1 MQRLLYNAA
10 NLNGTVQVKSME
22 NQENKKIVV
31 LQVLPE
37 LGQGGV
43 ELGTIEIASEL
54 QKQGIEN
61 YVASEGGR
69 MEYNLERIK
78 VKHFT
83 LPLKTKNI
91 FKMYLNSLRLAR
103 IIKKYGI
110 TIVHARSRAP
120 AWSAYWAAKRCGVH
134 FVTTFHGTY
143 GLGPWGIKKFYNK
156 IMTYGER
163 VIAISNHIKQHILQ
177 NYKTDESKI
186 RLIHRCVNMENFNV
200 ETTSAERMIKYLEDN
215 HIPED
220 KPIVTLIG
228 RLTNWKGQKLLIE
241 ALHLIDNEDFFCVMI
256 GDDQGRKKYSSE
268 LRKMIAGYNL
278 TDRFLFIRNVK
289 DIPAAMMVSDVVLS
303 TSIEPEAFGRIA
315 IEGQAM
321 GRVVVA
327 SNIGGSV
334 ETVIDGVTGR
344 LYESTSAKALAEA
357 IEWALHLSTEEREK
371 IGAAGIKNVKEHF
384 TKQIMCDKTIEVYK
398 ELINL

>member
-1 MQRLLYNAA
+1 
-10 NLNGTVQVKSME
+10 ME
-22 NQENKKIVV
+22 NQDNKKIVV

-54 QKQGIEN
+54 QKRGIEN

-163 VIAISNHIKQHILQ
+163 VIAISNHIKQHILK

-241 ALHLIDNEDFFCVMI
+241 ALHLIDNEDFFCVII

-268 LRKMIAGYNL
+268 LRKMIANYNM

-344 LYESTSAKALAEA
+344 LYESTSVQALAEA
-357 IEWALHLSTEEREK
+357 IDWALHLSTEEREK

>member
-1 MQRLLYNAA
+1 MYNTA

-22 NQENKKIVV
+22 NQDNKKIVV

-54 QKQGIEN
+54 QKRGIEN

-163 VIAISNHIKQHILQ
+163 VIAISNHIKQHILK

-215 HIPED
+215 NIPED

-241 ALHLIDNEDFFCVMI
+241 ALHLIDNEDFFCVII

-268 LRKMIAGYNL
+268 LRKMIANYNM

-357 IEWALHLSTEEREK
+357 IDWALHLSTEEREK

>member
-1 MQRLLYNAA
+1 
-10 NLNGTVQVKSME
+10 ME
-22 NQENKKIVV
+22 NQDNKKIVV

-54 QKQGIEN
+54 QKRGIEN

-163 VIAISNHIKQHILQ
+163 VIAISNHIKQHILK
-177 NYKTDESKI
+177 NYKMDESKI

-215 HIPED
+215 NIPED

-241 ALHLIDNEDFFCVMI
+241 ALHLIDNEDFFCVII

-268 LRKMIAGYNL
+268 LRKMIANYNM

-344 LYESTSAKALAEA
+344 LYESTSVQALAEA
-357 IEWALHLSTEEREK
+357 IDWALHLSTEEREK

>member
-1 MQRLLYNAA
+1 MYNTT

-22 NQENKKIVV
+22 NQDNKKIVV

-54 QKQGIEN
+54 QKRGIEN

-163 VIAISNHIKQHILQ
+163 VIAISNHIKQHILK

-215 HIPED
+215 NIPED

-241 ALHLIDNEDFFCVMI
+241 ALHLIDNEDFFCVII

-268 LRKMIAGYNL
+268 LRKMIANYNM

-344 LYESTSAKALAEA
+344 LYESTSVQALAEA
-357 IEWALHLSTEEREK
+357 IDWALHLSTDEREK

-384 TKQIMCDKTIEVYK
+384 TKQIMCDKTIAVYK

>member
-1 MQRLLYNAA
+1 
-10 NLNGTVQVKSME
+10 ME
-22 NQENKKIVV
+22 NQDNKKIVV

-54 QKQGIEN
+54 QKRGIEN

-163 VIAISNHIKQHILQ
+163 VIAISNHIKQHILK

-215 HIPED
+215 NIPED

-241 ALHLIDNEDFFCVMI
+241 ALHLIDNEDFFCVII

-268 LRKMIAGYNL
+268 LRKMIANYNM

-357 IEWALHLSTEEREK
+357 IDWALHLSTDEREK

>member
-1 MQRLLYNAA
+1 
-10 NLNGTVQVKSME
+10 ME
-22 NQENKKIVV
+22 NQDNKKIVV

-54 QKQGIEN
+54 QKRGIEN

-163 VIAISNHIKQHILQ
+163 VIAISNHIKQHILK

-215 HIPED
+215 NIPED

-241 ALHLIDNEDFFCVMI
+241 ALHLIDNEDFFCVII

-268 LRKMIAGYNL
+268 LRKMIANYNM

-344 LYESTSAKALAEA
+344 LYKSTSAKALAEA
-357 IEWALHLSTEEREK
+357 IEWALHLSTDEREK

>member
-1 MQRLLYNAA
+1 MYNTA

-22 NQENKKIVV
+22 NQDNKKIVV

-54 QKQGIEN
+54 QKRGIEN

-163 VIAISNHIKQHILQ
+163 VIAISNHIKQHILK

-215 HIPED
+215 NIPED

-241 ALHLIDNEDFFCVMI
+241 ALHLIDNKDFFCVII

-268 LRKMIAGYNL
+268 LRKMIANYNM

-357 IEWALHLSTEEREK
+357 IDWALHLSTDEREK

>member
-1 MQRLLYNAA
+1 
-10 NLNGTVQVKSME
+10 ME
-22 NQENKKIVV
+22 NQDNKKIVV

-54 QKQGIEN
+54 QKRGIEN

-163 VIAISNHIKQHILQ
+163 VIAISNHIKQHILK

-241 ALHLIDNEDFFCVMI
+241 ALHLIDNEDFFCVII

-268 LRKMIAGYNL
+268 LRKMIANYNM

-344 LYESTSAKALAEA
+344 LYESTSAQALSEA
-357 IEWALHLSTEEREK
+357 IDWALHLSTEEREK

>member
-1 MQRLLYNAA
+1 MYNTA

-22 NQENKKIVV
+22 NQDNKKIVV

-54 QKQGIEN
+54 QKRGIEN

-163 VIAISNHIKQHILQ
+163 VIAISNHIKQHILK

-215 HIPED
+215 NIPED

-241 ALHLIDNEDFFCVMI
+241 ALHLIDNEDFFCVII

-268 LRKMIAGYNL
+268 LRKMIANYNM

-344 LYESTSAKALAEA
+344 LYESTSVQALAEA
-357 IEWALHLSTEEREK
+357 IDWALHLSTEEREK

>member
-1 MQRLLYNAA
+1 
-10 NLNGTVQVKSME
+10 ME
-22 NQENKKIVV
+22 NQDNKKIVV

-54 QKQGIEN
+54 QKRGIEN

-163 VIAISNHIKQHILQ
+163 VIAISNHIKQHILK

-241 ALHLIDNEDFFCVMI
+241 ALHLIDNEDFFCVII

-268 LRKMIAGYNL
+268 LRKMIANYNM

-344 LYESTSAKALAEA
+344 LYESTSAKALSEA
-357 IEWALHLSTEEREK
+357 IEWALHLSTDEREK

>member
-1 MQRLLYNAA
+1 
-10 NLNGTVQVKSME
+10 ME
-22 NQENKKIVV
+22 NQDNKKIVV

-54 QKQGIEN
+54 QKRGIEN

-163 VIAISNHIKQHILQ
+163 VIAISNHIKQHILK

-215 HIPED
+215 NIPED

-241 ALHLIDNEDFFCVMI
+241 ALHLIDNEDFFCVII

-268 LRKMIAGYNL
+268 LRKMIANYNM

-344 LYESTSAKALAEA
+344 LYESTSVKALAEA

>member
-1 MQRLLYNAA
+1 
-10 NLNGTVQVKSME
+10 ME
-22 NQENKKIVV
+22 NQNNKKIVV

-54 QKQGIEN
+54 QKRGIEN

-163 VIAISNHIKQHILQ
+163 VIAISNHIKQHILK

-215 HIPED
+215 NIPED

-241 ALHLIDNEDFFCVMI
+241 ALHLIDNEDFFCVII

-268 LRKMIAGYNL
+268 LRKMIANYNM

-357 IEWALHLSTEEREK
+357 IEWALHLSTDEREK

>member
-1 MQRLLYNAA
+1 
-10 NLNGTVQVKSME
+10 ME
-22 NQENKKIVV
+22 NQDNKKIVV

-54 QKQGIEN
+54 QKRGIEN

-163 VIAISNHIKQHILQ
+163 VIAISNHIKQHILK

-215 HIPED
+215 NIPED

-241 ALHLIDNEDFFCVMI
+241 ALHLIDNEDFFCVII

-268 LRKMIAGYNL
+268 LRKMIANYNM

-344 LYESTSAKALAEA
+344 LYESTSVQALSEA
-357 IEWALHLSTEEREK
+357 IDWALHLSTEEREK